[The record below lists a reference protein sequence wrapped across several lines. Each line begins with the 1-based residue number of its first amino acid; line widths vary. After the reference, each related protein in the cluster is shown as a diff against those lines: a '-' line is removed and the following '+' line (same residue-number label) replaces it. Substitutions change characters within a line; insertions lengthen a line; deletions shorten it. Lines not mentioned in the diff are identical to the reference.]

1 MQGSYSNRSVSST
14 VSVRIEPCSCTTA
27 TIDRR
32 SVKLVQHVRL
42 GVWARLADRR
52 EWTLEMLEQSGLG
65 SETIILDLCSDVEV
79 EERPHVPEAK

>member
-14 VSVRIEPCSCTTA
+14 VSVRIEPCSYTTA

-32 SVKLVQHVRL
+32 SVKHVRL
-42 GVWARLADRR
+42 GVWARLTDRR